1 MSGVLLATAGYDHT
15 IRLWEA
21 PSGVCY
27 KTMQHPDSQVNKL
40 EITPDKRYIAAAGN
54 PSLRIFDIN
63 GSSPNALSSYDGHT
77 NNITAVGFQK
87 EGKWMFTG
95 SEDGTIK
102 IWDMRAPGCQREYES
117 GSPLNTVMLHPN
129 QAELISGDRDGNI
142 RVWDLTQNA
151 CSAELVPDGAKAI
164 RSVCISRDASLLAA
178 ANDAGSCFVW
188 RSTAKRPRLRSQQ
201 PMPATRRSRGPPTR
215 LLPPPPPW
223 LGRCASAWA
232 RGCTDAPCTHAPRTD
247 ACHASCPAGGSAD
260 MMTRA
265 PIPLHYRYIT
275 VTAGGSADT
284 TTRAPSSSRCRS
296 CRPTRRTCSSAS
308 CRPTAS
314 GLPRA
319 PPTRR
324 SRYIEM
330 LGILTPNP

>member
-40 EITPDKRYIAAAGN
+40 EITPDKQYIAAAGN

-102 IWDMRAPGCQREYES
+102 IWDMRAPGCQREFES

-188 RSTAKRPRLRSQQ
+188 R
-201 PMPATRRSRGPPTR
+201 
-215 LLPPPPPW
+215 
-223 LGRCASAWA
+223 LGRNDDSSANFEPLQKLQA
-232 RGCTDAPCTHAPRTD
+232 HATYVLKVIMSPDGKRLAT
-247 ACHASCPAGGSAD
+247 CSAD
-260 MMTRA
+260 QTVKIWDIQNNFACDKTLTGHQRWVWDA
-265 PIPLHYRYIT
+265 VYSEDSAYL
-275 VTAGGSADT
+275 VTA
-284 TTRAPSSSRCRS
+284 SSDQTARLWDV
-296 CRPTRRTCSSAS
+296 
-308 CRPTAS
+308 AS
-314 GLPRA
+314 GETIRHYTGHHKAVIAVALHDRNTGPGGGA
-319 PPTRR
+319 A
-324 SRYIEM
+324 
-330 LGILTPNP
+330 